1 MPDRLPYDSQLSLA
15 AAAFVV
21 SLSRRQQRLR
31 LDLADQISKSPSQG
45 GDYRTADATGR
56 AIENLLL
63 EGHLFSYWVDDSAR
77 EVRITVIYGFRS
89 RSWNGTSRSK

>member
-1 MPDRLPYDSQLSLA
+1 MPERLRYESQLSLA

-21 SLSRRQQRLR
+21 SLSRRQQRLI
-31 LDLADQISKSPSQG
+31 LDLADQISKAPSQG

-63 EGHLFSYWVDDSAR
+63 EGYLFSYWVDDSAR
-77 EVRITVIYGFRS
+77 EVRITEIIRI
-89 RSWNGTSRSK
+89 